1 MNRSRP
7 NIVYILA
14 DDWGYGDVS
23 CLNPESKIPTP
34 FTDRLASRGMTF
46 TDAHSNS
53 AVCTPTRYGVLTG
66 RYCWRGALKKGVT
79 GGYDDLIIEE
89 DRMTA
94 ASLLK
99 QHGYRTAC
107 IGKWHL
113 GLGWVRPNE
122 PDSPMFRGWEDED
135 GIDYSRPLT
144 RGPHTVGFD
153 YSFIIPA
160 SLDIVPYCYIEN
172 GRVVEQPTE
181 RCGESKRPKM
191 WRAGPIA
198 PGLQH
203 ETCLLEFTMRAE
215 QFIAD
220 HAQLGRDDPFF
231 LYLPLPSPH
240 TPHVPRKPFVG
251 KSEAGVYGDY
261 VVEHDWSIGR
271 VLETLDRLDLADD
284 TLVIVTSDNGPHKR
298 AGNRG
303 EAFGGID
310 LEGEFGHRATYIY
323 RGQKSDV
330 WDGGHRVPFFA
341 AWPGVIEPG
350 STCDTPICLTDLLET
365 LGEIT
370 GTELPDDAGEDSVS
384 MLPLM
389 KGDTY
394 APTRRGIVHH
404 SVDGTFGIR
413 AGDWKLL
420 TCRGSGGWSLSE
432 DDAPE
437 APPMQLYNL
446 ADDPEEQHNVYDEH
460 REKADEL
467 LALLE
472 QYQSDTTS
480 K

>member
-23 CLNPESKIPTP
+23 CLNSESKIPTP

-46 TDAHSNS
+46 SDAHSNS

-66 RYCWRGALKKGVT
+66 RYCWRGLLKKGVT
-79 GGYDDLIIEE
+79 GGYDDLIIEPG
-89 DRMTA
+89 RMTV

-99 QHGYRTAC
+99 GRGYRTAC

-113 GLGWVRPNE
+113 GLGWVRPDE
-122 PDSPMFRGWEDED
+122 PDPPIFRGWEDEG
-135 GIDYSRPLT
+135 GIDYAQPLA

-160 SLDIVPYCYIEN
+160 SLDIAPYCYIEN
-172 GRVVEQPTE
+172 GKVVERPTD
-181 RCGESKRPKM
+181 RCAESMRPKM

-220 HAQLGRDDPFF
+220 HAQAGGGEPFF

-251 KSEAGVYGDY
+251 QSRAGVYGDY

-271 VLETLDRLDLADD
+271 VLETLERNGLADD
-284 TLVIVTSDNGPHKR
+284 TLVVVTSDNGPHKR
-298 AGNRG
+298 SGDRG
-303 EAFGGID
+303 EKFGGID
-310 LEGEFGHRATYIY
+310 LEGEFGHRATWIY

-350 STCDTPICLTDLLET
+350 STCDTPVCLTDLLAT
-365 LGEIT
+365 AAAIT
-370 GTELPDDAGEDSVS
+370 GIDLPDDAGEDSVS
-384 MLPLM
+384 MLPLFEG
-389 KGDTY
+389 KGYRT
-394 APTRRGIVHH
+394 TREGIVHH
-404 SVDGTFGIR
+404 SVHGTFGIR
-413 AGDWKLL
+413 CGDWKLL
-420 TCRGSGGWSLSE
+420 TCRGSGGWSLKE
-432 DDAPE
+432 QDASDLP
-437 APPMQLYNL
+437 AMQLYHL
-446 ADDPEEQHNVYDEH
+446 ADDPEEQHNLYDEH
-460 REKADEL
+460 PQRAEQL

-472 QYQSDTTS
+472 GYQSSDRS
-480 K
+480 R